1 MIPVQ
6 NNGSM
11 SKIHFGI
18 DVVVPRILEIGL
30 LRMPR
35 EACGIVVPDL
45 DKPADDW
52 VVELKN
58 RSPWPESSYDIDPK
72 IIRGIVKDPDAWADV
87 LIWHTH
93 PSGHVGPSKRDWD
106 TMVQGAKY
114 LVVAMPRGEA
124 SLYGK

>member
-6 NNGSM
+6 NNGHL
-11 SKIHFGI
+11 SKVHFGI

-30 LRMPR
+30 LRIPN
-35 EACGIVVPDL
+35 EACGVVVPDFE
-45 DKPADDW
+45 KPADDW
-52 VVELKN
+52 VIELKN
-58 RSPWPESSYDIDPK
+58 RSKTPWNSYDVDMRIIQGIVTSPESWS
-72 IIRGIVKDPDAWADV
+72 DV

-93 PSGHVGPSKRDWD
+93 PSGHVGPSRRDWE
-106 TMVQGAKY
+106 TMVEGAKY